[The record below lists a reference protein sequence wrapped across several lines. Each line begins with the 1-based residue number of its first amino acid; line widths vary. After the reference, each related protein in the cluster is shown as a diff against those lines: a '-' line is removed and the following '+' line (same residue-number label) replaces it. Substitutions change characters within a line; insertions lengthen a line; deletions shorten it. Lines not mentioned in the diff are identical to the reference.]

1 MLGDT
6 YAGKTSIVETLK
18 RGKPFRVDG
27 GEDGRTIGVEV
38 TPINIGVQGLTVF
51 DFGGHESYYSSHQLF
66 CTPRTLY
73 LLVVDLSTF
82 SLENCHSQ
90 LSHWYNSVTD
100 RAVKAVFL
108 IIGSKIDLCD
118 DTQEKCRGIIDHLN
132 MLEKSKVD
140 TLKVELRRVGLT
152 DPVVKQG
159 LPETNAKQRSERIQ
173 LLLDNRPEL
182 PDEVIC
188 LSITDEDKMREL
200 VSVISETIRI
210 HSKDLPRKQI
220 PKIWAEI
227 MQSIPEMSEPY
238 ITLEH
243 FHKTCEGLSEREVSE
258 FLEHLV
264 SVGQV
269 LHYREPLPSLDME
282 MPTSQAGG
290 RHPQIL
296 KLSNIVFTKPSWIME
311 ILGDIFHHRLHKDHP
326 DHPSLSR
333 RMTGEE
339 GKGVEKLL
347 RNGIISRKT
356 LELILEHRLLGEVF
370 SVILELLEKYEM
382 CYQIQKSDYN
392 NDMVKSE
399 IYYCFPMLFHGE
411 RPEHISIWSE
421 ACPADQKEFMAVVQ
435 YNTEKAPHGFFEKVG
450 VKINDLLVTR
460 VNWKSGMVAKL
471 NQASSSIEVKLDSFN
486 DRESL
491 LTTLRVP
498 NDSADEAGVLLSSV
512 LSTVRFTTLHYPG
525 VVFTTHL
532 PCPVCLKEVKEN
544 PNQDIHTWPAE
555 NFLMPDSR
563 DKTVSCEKTNHD
575 VRACDVFP
583 IRGEQNPSFYIIY
596 R

>member
-6 YAGKTSIVETLK
+6 SAGKTSIVRTLQT
-18 RGKPFRVDG
+18 GEPCLVDG
-27 GEDGRTIGVEV
+27 GKDGRTIGVEV
-38 TPINIGVQGLTVF
+38 TPINIGIQGLTVF

-90 LSHWYNSVTD
+90 LSHWYNTVTD

-118 DTQEKCRGIIDHLN
+118 NTQEKCKGIKDHLS

-140 TLKVELRRVGLT
+140 TLKAELRRVGLNE
-152 DPVVKQG
+152 PIVKQG
-159 LPETNAKQRSERIQ
+159 LPATYAKQRAERIQ

-188 LSITDEDKMREL
+188 LRVTDEDKMQKL

-227 MQSIPEMSEPY
+227 MQSIPKMSEPY
-238 ITLEH
+238 ITVEH
-243 FHKTCEGLSEREVSE
+243 FHETCKGLSETEVSE

-269 LHYREPLPSLDME
+269 LHYHESLPSLDLE

-311 ILGDIFHHRLHKDHP
+311 ILGDICHHRLHKDHP
-326 DHPSLSR
+326 DHPLFSKRMPQQKR
-333 RMTGEE
+333 RE
-339 GKGVEKLL
+339 VEKLL
-347 RNGIISRKT
+347 RNGIISVKT
-356 LELILEHRLLGEVF
+356 LELILEHRLKHEEF
-370 SVILELLEKYEM
+370 PFILELLETYEM
-382 CYQIQKSDYN
+382 CYQIPKSDYN
-392 NDMVKSE
+392 NDMIKSE
-399 IYYCFPMLFHGE
+399 IYYCFPMLFRGE
-411 RPEHISIWSE
+411 RPEHTGIWSE

-435 YNTEKAPHGFFEKVG
+435 FNTEKAPHGFFEKVG

-460 VNWKSGMVAKL
+460 VNWKSGLVAKL
-471 NQASSSIEVKLDSFN
+471 SKASSSIEVKLDSFN
-486 DRESL
+486 SSESL

-498 NDSADEAGVLLSSV
+498 KDSANEAGVLLSSV
-512 LSTVRFTTLHYPG
+512 LSTVKFTTLHYPG
-525 VVFTTHL
+525 VVFSTHL
-532 PCPVCLKEVKEN
+532 PCPVCVKEVKEN
-544 PNQDIHTWPAE
+544 PNQDIHTWPAD

-563 DKTVSCEKTNHD
+563 DVILSCPNTDHD
-575 VRACDVFP
+575 VHSRDVFP
-583 IRGEQNPSFYIIY
+583 IRGEQNPLF
-596 R
+596 